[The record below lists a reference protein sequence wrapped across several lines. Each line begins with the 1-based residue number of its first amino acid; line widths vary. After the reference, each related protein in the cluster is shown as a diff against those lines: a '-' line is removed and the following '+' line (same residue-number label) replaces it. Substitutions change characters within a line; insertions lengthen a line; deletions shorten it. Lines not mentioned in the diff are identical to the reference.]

1 MNYELS
7 KSQEIHRGPH
17 HSEIWSQRESERD
30 RQIDTHIM
38 YRETPIKL
46 TPDFPSK
53 AVEARIYIEVLKKN
67 PSQLR
72 ILYLV
77 KPFFKNEAKVKTFI
91 R

>member
-1 MNYELS
+1 
-7 KSQEIHRGPH
+7 
-17 HSEIWSQRESERD
+17 
-30 RQIDTHIM
+30 M

-53 AVEARIYIEVLKKN
+53 AMEARIYIEVLKKN

-72 ILYLV
+72 ILFLV